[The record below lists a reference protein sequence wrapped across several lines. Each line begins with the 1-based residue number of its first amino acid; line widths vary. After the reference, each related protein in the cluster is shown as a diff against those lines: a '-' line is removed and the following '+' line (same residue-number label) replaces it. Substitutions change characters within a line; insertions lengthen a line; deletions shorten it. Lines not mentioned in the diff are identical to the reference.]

1 VRNLWLDDLR
11 WAIFV
16 GQRLQA
22 DHKAREIRGDG
33 HVTARQLLHRAY
45 AVVFVIH
52 RAQQIRAQQLRQ
64 FARIGAIALVAH
76 L

>member
-1 VRNLWLDDLR
+1 
-11 WAIFV
+11 
-16 GQRLQA
+16 
-22 DHKAREIRGDG
+22 
-33 HVTARQLLHRAY
+33 
-45 AVVFVIH
+45 VVFVIH